1 MRRQEEEDENAEVDG
16 ENQEGKL
23 AWAGGRKEEATYEAG
38 DAEDKAIAAAAQK
51 AAQQE
56 DLGPDVSPSLT
67 LQGLAAHVACH
78 TMASSQKRCTA

>member
-1 MRRQEEEDENAEVDG
+1 MDG

-38 DAEDKAIAAAAQK
+38 DAEDKAIAAAAQQ

-56 DLGPDVSPSLT
+56 DLGPDVSASL
-67 LQGLAAHVACH
+67 
-78 TMASSQKRCTA
+78 